1 MYTGKVIGSVV
12 ATVKDPGVMNIPF
25 LAVRLIEN
33 GQEKGIV
40 VAADSTRQAG
50 IGDFVNLIGSKERR
64 ECSRKKS
71 TPVDAAIV
79 GFIDDYNE
87 QL

>member
-12 ATVKDPGVMNIPF
+12 ATVKDMNVMNIPF

-33 GQEKGIV
+33 GQEKGV
-40 VAADSTRQAG
+40 VIAADSTRQAG
-50 IGDFVNLIGSKERR
+50 VGDFVNLIGSKEAARMF
-64 ECSRKKS
+64 RKKS
-71 TPVDAAIV
+71 TPVDIAIV
-79 GFIDDYNE
+79 GFIDHYNE

>member
-12 ATVKDPGVMNIPF
+12 ATVKDAGVMNIPF

-33 GQEKGIV
+33 GKEKGV
-40 VAADSTRQAG
+40 VIAADSTRLAG
-50 IGDFVNLIGSKERR
+50 VGDFVNLIGSKEAARMF
-64 ECSRKKS
+64 RKEA
-71 TPVDAAIV
+71 TPVDIAIV
-79 GFIDDYNE
+79 GFIDNYNE